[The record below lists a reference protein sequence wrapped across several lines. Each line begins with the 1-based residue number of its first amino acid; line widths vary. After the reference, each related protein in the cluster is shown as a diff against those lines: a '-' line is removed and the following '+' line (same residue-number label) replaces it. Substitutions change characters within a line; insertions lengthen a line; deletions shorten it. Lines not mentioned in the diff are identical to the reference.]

1 MEIRILEIPVSASVL
16 LTAAHYLQDFSDD
29 MVMFMKMFVVFFF
42 NSMWWNVS
50 VFEDLHNSEPVFSKW
65 PMRDITKSC
74 LVRTPSQGL
83 ARPMDLNVTE
93 IILTRFFIP
102 VYCNQLSSF
111 GVVWKESIHIYKKRL
126 SKIFLLSVWLSVT
139 FSLLCIIHFSMLC
152 SV

>member
-1 MEIRILEIPVSASVL
+1 
-16 LTAAHYLQDFSDD
+16 
-29 MVMFMKMFVVFFF
+29 
-42 NSMWWNVS
+42 MWWNVS

-74 LVRTPSQGL
+74 LVRNPSQVL

-111 GVVWKESIHIYKKRL
+111 GVVLKESIHIYLKKGYRKYSCRL
-126 SKIFLLSVWLSVT
+126 SVISHFFSSLYYSFFHALLCLT
-139 FSLLCIIHFSMLC
+139 SLLWG
-152 SV
+152 SVFRCFILKSVINIESF

>member
-1 MEIRILEIPVSASVL
+1 
-16 LTAAHYLQDFSDD
+16 
-29 MVMFMKMFVVFFF
+29 
-42 NSMWWNVS
+42 MWWNVS

-74 LVRTPSQGL
+74 LVRNPSQVL

-111 GVVWKESIHIYKKRL
+111 GVVLKESIHIYLKKGYRKYSCRL
-126 SKIFLLSVWLSVT
+126 SGYQSLFLFFVLFIFPWFALFNIT
-139 FSLLCIIHFSMLC
+139 FVRQCFQVLYLEICH
-152 SV
+152 